1 MFVVGV
7 VMDVMQCGQSM
18 YLVVCCLQSDHYCF
32 PGDGES
38 VKDPSEEKPKSETEG
53 VDEPVVGEE
62 SESVDS
68 EEDAQKNAEEHVE
81 L

>member
-1 MFVVGV
+1 
-7 VMDVMQCGQSM
+7 MDVMQCGQSM
-18 YLVVCCLQSDHYCF
+18 YLVVCCLQSDHYRF

-53 VDEPVVGEE
+53 AEEPVVGEE

-81 L
+81 LW